1 MVKEYKVNQVNV
13 KMPSKLFEEAE
24 VYAKENNYVNVQE
37 LIRET
42 LRDRLLDEKVRLE
55 YIHKLLTDPE
65 MNTYYSVKESKGI
78 LSKWKK
84 RVENERS

>member
-1 MVKEYKVNQVNV
+1 MVKEYAVSQVNV

-24 VYAKENNYVNVQE
+24 IYAKSHSYVNIQE

-42 LRDRLLDEKVRLE
+42 LRDRLLDERVRPE

-65 MNTYYSVKESKGI
+65 YQSIGIEESRKVMA
-78 LSKWKK
+78 KWKK
-84 RVENERS
+84 RLENERS

>member
-1 MVKEYKVNQVNV
+1 MVKEQKVTQVNV

-24 VYAKENNYVNVQE
+24 MYVKENNYVNVQE

-42 LRDRLLDEKVRLE
+42 LRDRLLDEKVRPE
-55 YIHKLLTDPE
+55 YIEKLLTDPE
-65 MNTYYSVKESKGI
+65 MNTYHSVKESKSI

-84 RVENERS
+84 RAENERD

>member
-42 LRDRLLDEKVRLE
+42 LRDRLLDEKVRPE
-55 YIHKLLTDPE
+55 YIQKLLTDPE
-65 MNTYYSVKESKGI
+65 MNTYYGVKESKEI

-84 RVENERS
+84 RVENEKS

>member
-1 MVKEYKVNQVNV
+1 MVKEYAVSQVNV

-24 VYAKENNYVNVQE
+24 EYARSHSYVNVQE

-42 LRDRLLDEKVRLE
+42 LRDRLLDEKVRPE

-65 MNTYYSVKESKGI
+65 MNTGIGVEESRKVMA
-78 LSKWKK
+78 KWKK